1 MGSPNK
7 TIDTTSLVNILTL
20 RYDPTQIPLL
30 PKYTPS
36 NFANSNEVPNIEKI
50 EKLIIENISSKIK
63 KDVESISIAL
73 SGGVDS
79 TLILAII
86 RNLFPDLKIN
96 AISVKFANSID
107 ETIPAAKIA
116 ENFDANHSILEINNY
131 LKELPKAISI
141 IKQPFWDTHW
151 YYVTKKAS
159 SLSNYLASGD
169 GGDEI
174 FGGYTFRYEKFLNL
188 TNDTSNPN
196 EKIIA
201 YLNCHERDNVPDQKE
216 IFHKS
221 INFNWATIHKMLLP
235 YFQND
240 LSRLDQVLLADYNG
254 KLLYNFS
261 PVNTSIQKYF
271 QIESISPL
279 LSPKIIS
286 YFMPLHNNFK
296 YDKKTNV
303 GKPLLRNL
311 LKKYNAHT
319 FVGKQKLGF
328 NANTIELW
336 NSYGKKICE
345 KYLIDGEIIK
355 SNIINDDWINNHID
369 KEDLEIRYVNKFL
382 GLLAVEIW
390 YRLFITNTLD
400 SETTLD

>member
-20 RYDPTQIPLL
+20 RYDSTQIPLL
-30 PKYTPS
+30 PKYTS
-36 NFANSNEVPNIEKI
+36 ANFANSDQVPNIEKI

-63 KDVESISIAL
+63 KDVDSISIAL

-86 RNLFPDLKIN
+86 RKSFPDLKIN

-116 ENFDANHSILEINNY
+116 ENFDANHSIIEIDNY

-151 YYVTKKAS
+151 YYVTKKAN
-159 SLSNYLASGD
+159 SLSKYLASGD
-169 GGDEI
+169 GGDEV
-174 FGGYTFRYEKFLNL
+174 FGGYTFRYQKFLDL
-188 TNDTSNPN
+188 TNDTSTPN
-196 EKIIA
+196 EKISA

-216 IFHKS
+216 IFHNS
-221 INFNWATIHKMLLP
+221 VNFNWTTIHKILLP

-261 PVNTSIQKYF
+261 PVNTSLQKYF

-279 LSPKIIS
+279 LSTKIIS
-286 YFMPLHNNFK
+286 YLMPMHNNFK

-311 LKKYNAHT
+311 LKKYNAQP

-355 SNIINDDWINNHID
+355 SNIINIDWINRHID
-369 KEDLEIRYVNKFL
+369 KENLEIRYVNKFL

-390 YRLFITNTLD
+390 YRLFITNTID
-400 SETTLD
+400 SKTTLD

>member
-1 MGSPNK
+1 
-7 TIDTTSLVNILTL
+7 
-20 RYDPTQIPLL
+20 
-30 PKYTPS
+30 
-36 NFANSNEVPNIEKI
+36 
-50 EKLIIENISSKIK
+50 
-63 KDVESISIAL
+63 
-73 SGGVDS
+73 
-79 TLILAII
+79 
-86 RNLFPDLKIN
+86 
-96 AISVKFANSID
+96 
-107 ETIPAAKIA
+107 
-116 ENFDANHSILEINNY
+116 
-131 LKELPKAISI
+131 
-141 IKQPFWDTHW
+141 
-151 YYVTKKAS
+151 
-159 SLSNYLASGD
+159 
-169 GGDEI
+169 
-174 FGGYTFRYEKFLNL
+174 
-188 TNDTSNPN
+188 
-196 EKIIA
+196 
-201 YLNCHERDNVPDQKE
+201 
-216 IFHKS
+216 
-221 INFNWATIHKMLLP
+221 MLLP
-235 YFQND
+235 YFQNN

-296 YDKKTNV
+296 YDKKTSV
-303 GKPLLRNL
+303 GKPFLRNL

-355 SNIINDDWINNHID
+355 SNIIHVDWINHHID

>member
-20 RYDPTQIPLL
+20 RYDSTQTSLL
-30 PKYTPS
+30 PKYTSS

-50 EKLIIENISSKIK
+50 ENLIIENISSKIK
-63 KDVESISIAL
+63 KDVDSISIAL

-86 RNLFPDLKIN
+86 RKLFPDLKIN

-116 ENFDANHSILEINNY
+116 ENFDANHSIIEINNY

-151 YYVTKKAS
+151 YYVTKKANS
-159 SLSNYLASGD
+159 ISKYLASGD

-174 FGGYTFRYEKFLNL
+174 FGGYTFRYQKFLNL
-188 TNDTSNPN
+188 TNDTSTPN

-216 IFHKS
+216 IFHNS
-221 INFNWATIHKMLLP
+221 VNFNWTAIHKILLP

-261 PVNTSIQKYF
+261 PVNTSLQKYF

-296 YDKKTNV
+296 YDKKTNI
-303 GKPLLRNL
+303 GKPFLRNL

-355 SNIINDDWINNHID
+355 SNIINADWINRHID
-369 KEDLEIRYVNKFL
+369 KENLEIRYVNKFL

-390 YRLFITNTLD
+390 YRLFITNTID

>member
-355 SNIINDDWINNHID
+355 SNIINDDWINHHID

>member
-1 MGSPNK
+1 MGIPNK

-159 SLSNYLASGD
+159 SLSKYLASGD

-188 TNDTSNPN
+188 TNDTSTPN

-221 INFNWATIHKMLLP
+221 INFNWTTIHKMLLP

-355 SNIINDDWINNHID
+355 SNIINVDWINHHID
-369 KEDLEIRYVNKFL
+369 KENLEIRYVNKFL

>member
-1 MGSPNK
+1 VGSPNK

-221 INFNWATIHKMLLP
+221 INFNWAIIHKMLLP

-296 YDKKTNV
+296 YDKKTSV

-355 SNIINDDWINNHID
+355 SNIINVDWINHHID

>member
-1 MGSPNK
+1 MGIPNK

-96 AISVKFANSID
+96 AISVKFASSID

-159 SLSNYLASGD
+159 SLSKYLASGD

-188 TNDTSNPN
+188 TNDTSTPN

-221 INFNWATIHKMLLP
+221 INFNWTTIHKMLLP

-355 SNIINDDWINNHID
+355 SNIINVDWINHHID
-369 KEDLEIRYVNKFL
+369 KENLEIRYVNKFL

>member
-1 MGSPNK
+1 VGNSKK

-20 RYDPTQIPLL
+20 RYDPTQTPLL
-30 PKYTPS
+30 PKYTSS
-36 NFANSNEVPNIEKI
+36 NFATSNEVPNIETI
-50 EKLIIENISSKIK
+50 ENLIIENISSKIK
-63 KDVESISIAL
+63 KDVDSISIAL

-86 RNLFPDLKIN
+86 RKSFPDLRIN
-96 AISVKFANSID
+96 AVSVKFANSVD

-116 ENFDANHSILEINNY
+116 ENFDANHSIIEIDNY

-159 SLSNYLASGD
+159 SLSKYLASGD
-169 GGDEI
+169 GGDEV
-174 FGGYTFRYEKFLNL
+174 FGGYTFRYQKFLDL
-188 TNDTSNPN
+188 TNDNSTPN
-196 EKIIA
+196 EKIIT

-216 IFHKS
+216 IFHNS
-221 INFNWATIHKMLLP
+221 VNFNWTTIHKILLP
-235 YFQND
+235 YFQNN

-261 PVNTSIQKYF
+261 PVNTSLQKHF
-271 QIESISPL
+271 EIESISPL

-286 YFMPLHNNFK
+286 YLMPTQNHFK

-319 FVGKQKLGF
+319 FVGEQKLGF

-336 NSYGKKICE
+336 NSYGKRICE
-345 KYLIDGEIIK
+345 NYLINGEIIK
-355 SNIINDDWINNHID
+355 SNIINIDWINHYIN
-369 KEDLEIRYVNKFL
+369 KENLEIRYVNKFL
-382 GLLAVEIW
+382 GLLALEIW
-390 YRLFITNTLD
+390 YRLFITNTID

>member
-159 SLSNYLASGD
+159 SLSKYLASGD

-188 TNDTSNPN
+188 TNDTSTPN

-221 INFNWATIHKMLLP
+221 INFNWTTIHKMLLP

-355 SNIINDDWINNHID
+355 SNIINVDWINHHID
-369 KEDLEIRYVNKFL
+369 KENLEIRYVNKFL

>member
-1 MGSPNK
+1 VGSPNK

-30 PKYTPS
+30 PKYIPS

-188 TNDTSNPN
+188 TNDASNPN

-261 PVNTSIQKYF
+261 LVNTSIQKYF

-296 YDKKTNV
+296 YDKNTNV

-355 SNIINDDWINNHID
+355 SNIINVDWINHHID
-369 KEDLEIRYVNKFL
+369 KENLEIRYVNKFL

-400 SETTLD
+400 RETTLD

>member
-1 MGSPNK
+1 VGIPNK

-96 AISVKFANSID
+96 AISVKFASSID

-159 SLSNYLASGD
+159 SLSKYLASGD

-188 TNDTSNPN
+188 TNDTSTPN

-221 INFNWATIHKMLLP
+221 INFNWTTIHKMLLP

-355 SNIINDDWINNHID
+355 SNIINVDWINHHID
-369 KEDLEIRYVNKFL
+369 KENLEIRYVNKFL